1 MNILH
6 QSAKINFANNI
17 ICPEYMQVYY
27 TKLVEILKKTKH
39 NFETAIKINYL
50 FIYFFSEL
58 LYFIVLTKKIRHQSK
73 IHDVQM
79 CQNCI
84 SND

>member
-27 TKLVEILKKTKH
+27 IKLVEILKKTKH
-39 NFETAIKINYL
+39 NFEPTIKINFL
-50 FIYFFSEL
+50 FIYF
-58 LYFIVLTKKIRHQSK
+58 V
-73 IHDVQM
+73 
-79 CQNCI
+79 
-84 SND
+84 